1 MSSYSDV
8 LSTGITR
15 YGIIAVVVTTVLTT
29 LATILA
35 VMRFMFRR
43 KVGFGVDDYLLMA
56 VLVFLMIQLVI
67 QYMSELIPYSSL
79 KTDVDFSERACFPS
93 KNQLCSLP
101 SLQCFS
107 TSRNF
112 RTDR

>member
-29 LATILA
+29 LATVLA

-67 QYMSELIPYSSL
+67 QYMSELIPYPSR
-79 KTDVDFSERACFPS
+79 KTHVDFTRASVLFVKQAESVVSPA
-93 KNQLCSLP
+93 
-101 SLQCFS
+101 S
-107 TSRNF
+107 TASQ
-112 RTDR
+112 